1 MTVYRVYLECE
12 VCGAITAVRTQIGYL
27 NQHPI
32 RICCGKCGILFGGHI
47 VIDQTNGEFLLDFHN
62 ASQVRG
68 QPLLTPDFIIESS
81 GELLTDKLQAYK
93 DDKSLAYFSPFFK
106 TLAMIDPSKMSIFV
120 NNAIT
125 FLEFCE
131 NRWPEIKRIHDI
143 WIGEKHE
150 YLAKEL
156 RKYLS
161 EKTFPLDNE
170 LELLRGV
177 NMVTIMAFF
186 GLLNKERFSSN
197 SKFIMDKISQLSDKK
212 IKNLMELVNYF
223 EANRLIYKYES
234 KLYTQ
239 LDRFISIFPHLIPV
253 FGLQFY
259 REIPRDLAIKKG
271 LTTVSIEDLKQFY
284 VDTYETLA
292 ETIDLVVSFNNL
304 EHRGDFEK
312 MANRR
317 RDIKT
322 IYDFIAK
329 SKGIKI
335 DFIDGSEAFD
345 KLIYKSLDN
354 RIRNSIG
361 HNSYKCDGLS
371 QLIKFY
377 PKGLQDESDVV
388 EMYLLDFARYC
399 WELFLCI
406 IDLYILVYQ
415 TRKLFLVMSGY
426 RSIDPKLIDEYG
438 IANYSLLHQF

>member
-1 MTVYRVYLECE
+1 MTVYREYLKCD
-12 VCGAITAVRTQIGYL
+12 VCGSITAVRTQIGYL
-27 NQHPI
+27 DQHPI
-32 RICCGKCGILFGGHI
+32 RICCGRCGILFNGHI
-47 VIDQTNGEFLLDFHN
+47 VIDQKVGEYSLNFHN

-68 QPLLTPDFIIESS
+68 RPLPTPDFIIESS
-81 GELLTDKLQAYK
+81 GELLTDKLQVYK
-93 DDKSLAYFSPFFK
+93 DDKSFAYFSPFLK
-106 TLAMIDPSKMSIFV
+106 TLTAIDPPKMSEFI
-120 NNAIT
+120 NCAIK
-125 FLEFCE
+125 FLEFRE
-131 NRWPEIKRIHDI
+131 NRWPEIRRIHDI
-143 WIGEKHE
+143 WVDEKHE

-177 NMVTIMAFF
+177 NMVTMMVFF
-186 GLLNKERFSSN
+186 NLLNKERFNTN
-197 SKFIMDKISQLSDKK
+197 SKFIIDEISRLSDS
-212 IKNLMELVNYF
+212 NLKDLMKLVNYF
-223 EANRLIYKYES
+223 EDNHYIYKYES
-234 KLYTQ
+234 KLLTQ
-239 LDRFISIFPHLIPV
+239 LDRFVAIFPHLIPV

-259 REIPRDLAIKKG
+259 REIPKDLTAKKG

-292 ETIDLVVSFNNL
+292 ETIDLIVSFNNL

-322 IYDFIAK
+322 ISDFTVK

-345 KLIYKSLDN
+345 KLIYKIIN
-354 RIRNSIG
+354 NKIRNAIG
-361 HNSYKCDGLS
+361 HNSYKCDGLL

-377 PKGLQDESDVV
+377 PKGLQDESDVE
-388 EMYLLDFARYC
+388 EMYLLDFARSC
-399 WELFLCI
+399 WDLFLCI
-406 IDLYILVYQ
+406 VDLYTLVYQ

-426 RSIDPKLIDEYG
+426 SSIDPKLIDEYG
-438 IANYSLLHQF
+438 IAN

>member
-1 MTVYRVYLECE
+1 MTVYRAYLECE
-12 VCGAITAVRTQIGYL
+12 VCGAITAVRIQIGYL
-27 NQHPI
+27 DQHPI
-32 RICCGKCGILFGGHI
+32 RICCGRCGILFSGHI
-47 VIDQTNGEFLLDFHN
+47 VIDQTNGAYSLDFHN

-93 DDKSLAYFSPFFK
+93 DDKSFAYFSPFLK
-106 TLAMIDPSKMSIFV
+106 TLTVIDPFKMSTFV
-120 NNAIT
+120 KYAIT
-125 FLEFCE
+125 FLNFSDS
-131 NRWPEIKRIHDI
+131 RWPEIKRIHDI
-143 WIGEKHE
+143 WVDEKHE

-161 EKTFPLDNE
+161 EKTFPLNNE

-212 IKNLMELVNYF
+212 IKNLMKLVNYF
-223 EANRLIYKYES
+223 EDNRLIYKYES

-259 REIPRDLAIKKG
+259 REIPKDLAIKKG

-284 VDTYETLA
+284 VDTYEILA

-322 IYDFIAK
+322 IYDFIFK
-329 SKGIKI
+329 
-335 DFIDGSEAFD
+335 
-345 KLIYKSLDN
+345 
-354 RIRNSIG
+354 
-361 HNSYKCDGLS
+361 
-371 QLIKFY
+371 
-377 PKGLQDESDVV
+377 
-388 EMYLLDFARYC
+388 
-399 WELFLCI
+399 
-406 IDLYILVYQ
+406 
-415 TRKLFLVMSGY
+415 
-426 RSIDPKLIDEYG
+426 
-438 IANYSLLHQF
+438 